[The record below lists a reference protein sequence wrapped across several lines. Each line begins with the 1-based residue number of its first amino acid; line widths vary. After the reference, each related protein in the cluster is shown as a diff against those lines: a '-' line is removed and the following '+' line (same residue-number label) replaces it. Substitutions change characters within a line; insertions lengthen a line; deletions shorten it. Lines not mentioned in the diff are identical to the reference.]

1 MLLARFHS
9 RNMEAG
15 LQVKINCYG
24 KRLEYTC
31 KPVYLGVTLGWSLT
45 QKDHNATI
53 KAKVGSRKNVLKK
66 VSNAKWDA
74 HTSTIRISASAL
86 CYSTAKCTSRVWSRS
101 SNAKK
106 IDTALNASC
115 RSIYC
120 VSSQPKQIISTY
132 LVSTP
137 LRNQDRKLTVVIHST
152 NQNQRQTGSRHGF
165 LDSVEP
171 LNNIDPSQ
179 HLSLQCSHLKNVE
192 HRLSFCYTE
201 YLPAGS
207 SDAWPFSSGLNH
219 LRTAGDVPSMMIPT
233 ANAGKYKLFSIFQLV
248 PILKIHRLLT
258 PLKS

>member
-1 MLLARFHS
+1 MGCPYQYDPHLSVSTLLFHS
-9 RNMEAG
+9 EMYLTSVEQIIKCKENRHC
-15 LQVKINCYG
+15 L
-24 KRLEYTC
+24 KRL
-31 KPVYLGVTLGWSLT
+31 LQINLL
-45 QKDHNATI
+45 
-53 KAKVGSRKNVLKK
+53 
-66 VSNAKWDA
+66 
-74 HTSTIRISASAL
+74 
-86 CYSTAKCTSRVWSRS
+86 
-101 SNAKK
+101 
-106 IDTALNASC
+106 
-115 RSIYC
+115 C